1 MLRSSVAG
9 APARCLAALVVLV
22 ALASAVGVAGCKP
35 RVDDAS
41 SSGDA
46 APESGTR
53 RDRDASA
60 VGSAA
65 AAGRDAA
72 PPAPDPAVAIAR
84 GKLLYGRYCNFC
96 HGEGGVGYAAD
107 QAPRLANDDL
117 LTLASD
123 DFLREA
129 IVKGRP
135 GTTMSPWS
143 MARGGPLGYE
153 DASAI
158 VAYLRT
164 WQKGPLEST
173 EARKVDADGS
183 AERGASTY
191 AAQCAKCHGK
201 QGKDGKY
208 GALANPELLAAA
220 TDGYLAT
227 TIERGRDGTPMPSFR
242 GKLTTAQID
251 DVVALLRSWKRP
263 PDETPPLPPRPG
275 ELANIVTNP
284 QGPQPA
290 FEAKTD
296 YIKVD
301 DVKKQLDRHATM
313 IIVDARPPSDY
324 ARMHIAGAIS
334 VPFYEVEA
342 YAKQLPKD
350 RYILSYCGCPHAES
364 GKVRDALRVLGYP
377 RTAVIDEGLLA
388 WRDRGYP
395 VRGGPKP

>member
-1 MLRSSVAG
+1 MSRSSTAH
-9 APARCLAALVVLV
+9 ATARGLVVLASFAT
-22 ALASAVGVAGCKP
+22 ALTASGCKP
-35 RVDDAS
+35 RVDDATAS
-41 SSGDA
+41 IDA
-46 APESGTR
+46 ALESGSR
-53 RDRDASA
+53 RDLVDAT
-60 VGSAA
+60 AA
-65 AAGRDAA
+65 TVRDAA
-72 PPAPDPAVAIAR
+72 PDAPDPKVAIAR
-84 GKLLYGRYCNFC
+84 GQLLYGRYCNFC
-96 HGEGGVGYAAD
+96 HGENGVGYAAD
-107 QAPRLANDDL
+107 QAPKLANDDL

-123 DFLREA
+123 EFLREA
-129 IVKGRP
+129 IVRGRP
-135 GTTMSPWS
+135 GTTMSPWAV
-143 MARGGPLGYE
+143 ARGGPLGYD

-158 VAYLRT
+158 VAYMRT

-173 EARKVDADGS
+173 DARKVDGDAQ
-183 AERGASTY
+183 RGAATY
-191 AAQCAKCHGK
+191 AASCAKCHGSK
-201 QGKDGKY
+201 GQGAKY
-208 GALANPELLAAA
+208 GALANPELLASASE
-220 TDGYLAT
+220 GYLAT
-227 TIERGRDGTPMPSFR
+227 TIERGRDGTPMPSFT

-275 ELANIVTNP
+275 ELTNVVSNP

-296 YIKVD
+296 FIKVD

-313 IIVDARPPSDY
+313 VIVDARPPSDY

-342 YAKQLPKD
+342 YAKQIPKD

-364 GKVRDALRVLGYP
+364 GKVRDALRTLGFP

>member
-1 MLRSSVAG
+1 MPRSRRRVFAI
-9 APARCLAALVVLV
+9 APLALALAAGT
-22 ALASAVGVAGCKP
+22 AACKP

-41 SSGDA
+41 TTADA
-46 APESGTR
+46 ATEGGAAGRGPLSDASGT
-53 RDRDASA
+53 A
-60 VGSAA
+60 SAA
-65 AAGRDAA
+65 ASAGRDAA
-72 PPAPDPAVAIAR
+72 PPPPDPAVVLAR

-96 HGEGGVGYAAD
+96 HGEAGVGYAAD
-107 QAPRLANDDL
+107 QAPRLASDDL
-117 LTLASD
+117 LTLATD
-123 DFLREA
+123 DFLRDA

-143 MARGGPLGYE
+143 IARGGPLGYD

-158 VAYLRT
+158 VSYIRT
-164 WQKGPLEST
+164 WQKRPLEST
-173 EARKVDADGS
+173 DARKVSGN
-183 AERGASTY
+183 AEHGATTY

-201 QGKDGKY
+201 LGKDGKY
-208 GALANPELLAAA
+208 GALANPELLASA

-227 TIERGRDGTPMPSFR
+227 TIERGRDGTPMPAFTGTLS
-242 GKLTTAQID
+242 TAEID
-251 DVVALLRSWKRP
+251 GVVALLRSWQRP

-275 ELANIVTNP
+275 ALANVVTNP
-284 QGPQPA
+284 RGPQPA

-301 DVKKQLDRHATM
+301 DVKKELDRHATM
-313 IIVDARPPSDY
+313 VIVDARPPSDY

-364 GKVRDALRVLGYP
+364 GKVRDALRLLGYP
-377 RTAVIDEGLLA
+377 RAAVIDEGLLA

>member
-1 MLRSSVAG
+1 MSRSRRRVFAIAPLALALVAG
-9 APARCLAALVVLV
+9 VAA
-22 ALASAVGVAGCKP
+22 CKP

-41 SSGDA
+41 TTADA
-46 APESGTR
+46 ALDGGPAARGALA
-53 RDRDASA
+53 DASA
-60 VGSAA
+60 VAS
-65 AAGRDAA
+65 AGRDAA
-72 PPAPDPAVAIAR
+72 PPPADPAVAIAR

-96 HGEGGVGYAAD
+96 HGEAGVGYAAD
-107 QAPRLANDDL
+107 QAPRLASDDL
-117 LTLASD
+117 LTLTTD
-123 DFLREA
+123 DFLRDA

-135 GTTMSPWS
+135 GTTMSPWAI
-143 MARGGPLGYE
+143 ARGGPLSFD
-153 DASAI
+153 DAAAI

-164 WQKGPLEST
+164 WQKGAAMST
-173 EARKVDADGS
+173 EARTIDPGSS
-183 AERGASTY
+183 AERGAATY
-191 AAQCAKCHGK
+191 ATQCAKCHGK

-208 GALANPELLAAA
+208 GALANPELLASA

-227 TIERGRDGTPMPSFR
+227 TIERGRDGTPMPSFT

-275 ELANIVTNP
+275 ELANVVTNP

-301 DVKKQLDRHATM
+301 DVKKQLDRKATM
-313 IIVDARPPSDY
+313 VIVDARPPSDY

-334 VPFYEVEA
+334 VPFYEVDA

-395 VRGGPKP
+395 VRGGAKP

>member
-1 MLRSSVAG
+1 MLR
-9 APARCLAALVVLV
+9 PPAALAFIV
-22 ALASAVGVAGCKP
+22 AVGTAATVAACRP
-35 RVDDAS
+35 RVDDATTS
-41 SSGDA
+41 IDA
-46 APESGTR
+46 ALESGTR
-53 RDRDASA
+53 GTKLDGADQAAASA
-60 VGSAA
+60 GA
-65 AAGRDAA
+65 RDAA
-72 PPAPDPAVAIAR
+72 PDAPDPKVAIAR
-84 GKLLYGRYCNFC
+84 GQLLYGRYCNFC

-107 QAPRLANDDL
+107 EAPRLANDDL

-123 DFLREA
+123 DFLRDA

-143 MARGGPLGYE
+143 IARGGPLGYE
-153 DASAI
+153 DASAL
-158 VAYLRT
+158 VAYIRT
-164 WQKGPLEST
+164 WQKRPLEST
-173 EARKVDADGS
+173 GARKVEGD
-183 AERGASTY
+183 AERGAKTY

-201 QGKDGKY
+201 AGKDGKY
-208 GALANPELLAAA
+208 GALANPELLASANE
-220 TDGYLAT
+220 GYLAT
-227 TIERGRDGTPMPSFR
+227 TIERGRDGTPMPAFK
-242 GKLTTAQID
+242 GKLTTAEID

-275 ELANIVTNP
+275 ELASVVLNP
-284 QGPQPA
+284 RGPQPA

-301 DVKKQLDRHATM
+301 DVKKEVDRHATM
-313 IIVDARPPSDY
+313 IIIDARPPSDY

-364 GKVRDALRVLGYP
+364 GKVRDALRLLAYP
-377 RTAVIDEGLLA
+377 RAAVIDEGLLA

-395 VRGGPKP
+395 VRGGAKP

>member
-1 MLRSSVAG
+1 MAKE
-9 APARCLAALVVLV
+9 AWA
-22 ALASAVGVAGCKP
+22 
-35 RVDDAS
+35 
-41 SSGDA
+41 
-46 APESGTR
+46 TR
-53 RDRDASA
+53 R
-60 VGSAA
+60 
-65 AAGRDAA
+65 
-72 PPAPDPAVAIAR
+72 I
-84 GKLLYGRYCNFC
+84 
-96 HGEGGVGYAAD
+96 E
-107 QAPRLANDDL
+107 APRLANDDL

-123 DFLREA
+123 EFLRDA

-143 MARGGPLGYE
+143 IARGGPLSYD
-153 DASAI
+153 DASSI

-164 WQKGPLEST
+164 WQKHPLEST
-173 EARKVDADGS
+173 EARTVDSTSS

-227 TIERGRDGTPMPSFR
+227 TIERGRDGTPMPSFT

-275 ELANIVTNP
+275 ALANVVTNP

-313 IIVDARPPSDY
+313 IVIDARPPSDY

-350 RYILSYCGCPHAES
+350 RYVLSYCGCPHAES

>member
-1 MLRSSVAG
+1 MPGSRRLVFLVAPL
-9 APARCLAALVVLV
+9 ALALAA
-22 ALASAVGVAGCKP
+22 GVAACKP

-41 SSGDA
+41 STADA
-46 APESGTR
+46 APDGRAAARGPLS
-53 RDRDASA
+53 DASLA
-60 VGSAA
+60 TS
-65 AAGRDAA
+65 AGRDAA
-72 PPAPDPAVAIAR
+72 PPPPDPAVVLAR

-96 HGEGGVGYAAD
+96 HGEAGVGYAAD
-107 QAPRLANDDL
+107 QAPRLASDAL
-117 LTLASD
+117 LTLATD
-123 DFLREA
+123 DFLRDA

-135 GTTMSPWS
+135 GTTMSPWAI
-143 MARGGPLGYE
+143 ARGGPLSFD

-173 EARKVDADGS
+173 EARIIDPGSS

-191 AAQCAKCHGK
+191 ATQCAKCHGK

-208 GALANPELLAAA
+208 GSLSNPELLASA

-227 TIERGRDGTPMPSFR
+227 TIERGRDGTPMPSFT

-275 ELANIVTNP
+275 ELANVITNP

-313 IIVDARPPSDY
+313 VIVDARPPSDY

-334 VPFYEVEA
+334 VPFYEVDA

-395 VRGGPKP
+395 VRGGAKP

>member
-1 MLRSSVAG
+1 MRRSSVVS
-9 APARCLAALVVLV
+9 LLVLV
-22 ALASAVGVAGCKP
+22 AAGAAGCRP
-35 RVDDAS
+35 HVDDAS
-41 SSGDA
+41 KTADA
-46 APESGTR
+46 AL
-53 RDRDASA
+53 DARATTDGASM
-60 VGSAA
+60 GGA

-72 PPAPDPAVAIAR
+72 PPPPPDPAVAIAR

-96 HGEGGVGYAAD
+96 HGENGVGYAAD

-123 DFLREA
+123 DYLKDA

-143 MARGGPLGYE
+143 MARGGPLSFE
-153 DASAI
+153 DASSL
-158 VAYLRT
+158 VAYIRT
-164 WQKGPLEST
+164 WQKGPSETIESRT
-173 EARKVDADGS
+173 GDASTGS
-183 AERGASTY
+183 AERGAPIY

-201 QGKDGKY
+201 QGKEGKY
-208 GALANPELLAAA
+208 GALANPELLASAS
-220 TDGYLAT
+220 DGFLAT
-227 TIERGRDGTPMPSFR
+227 TIERGRDGTPMPSFA
-242 GKLTTAQID
+242 GKLTKAQID

-275 ELANIVTNP
+275 ELASVILNP

-296 YIKVD
+296 FIKVD
-301 DVKKQLDRHATM
+301 DVKKQVDRKATM
-313 IIVDARPPSDY
+313 VIIDARPPSDY
-324 ARMHIAGAIS
+324 ARMHVAGAIS

-350 RYILSYCGCPHAES
+350 RYIISYCGCPHAES
-364 GKVRDALRVLGYP
+364 GKVRDGLRTLGFT
-377 RTAVIDEGLLA
+377 RTAVMDEGLYA

-395 VRGGPKP
+395 VRGGAKP

>member
-1 MLRSSVAG
+1 MHRSSA
-9 APARCLAALVVLV
+9 AAALARRPAVLV
-22 ALASAVGVAGCKP
+22 ALAALAGAAASAGCKP

-41 SSGDA
+41 TTADA
-46 APESGTR
+46 APDSGAR
-53 RDRDASA
+53 RDLADATA
-60 VGSAA
+60 ARSAA

-72 PPAPDPAVAIAR
+72 PAPPDPAVAIAR

-123 DFLREA
+123 ELLLDA

-143 MARGGPLGYE
+143 VARGGPLSYD

-158 VAYLRT
+158 VRYLRT
-164 WQKGPLEST
+164 WQKRPLEST
-173 EARKVDADGS
+173 EARTVDGD

-208 GALANPELLAAA
+208 GALANPELLAVAS
-220 TDGYLAT
+220 DGYLAT
-227 TIERGRDGTPMPSFR
+227 TIERGRDGTPMPSFT
-242 GKLTTAQID
+242 GKLTKAQID

-275 ELANIVTNP
+275 ELANVVMNP

-313 IIVDARPPSDY
+313 VIIDARPPSDY
-324 ARMHIAGAIS
+324 ARMHVAGAIS

-350 RYILSYCGCPHAES
+350 RYIVSYCGCPHAES
-364 GKVRDALRVLGYP
+364 GKVRDALRALGYP
-377 RTAVIDEGLLA
+377 RTAVMDEGLLA
-388 WRDRGYP
+388 WRDRSYP